1 MTKAIS
7 AAAAAL
13 VMAAV
18 LSCSPYRVPKD
29 FDEESREFYS
39 TVRYIIT
46 KEERQAFLRLKPSER
61 PPFIE
66 EFWERRNP
74 VPGAEQNKFREQYF
88 RRIEEANRLFKEGST
103 PGWLQDRGEIY
114 ITLGPPDHRET
125 YPRGT
130 QFYGKPEEIWWY
142 GFFPIVFV
150 DDNLSGNYRL
160 TPLGARHI
168 AEIARAQA
176 AETEPMAGMKRE
188 AGPSFDFEIAVEK
201 ADGRTVIAVKIPYK
215 DIWFK
220 AEGDTFY
227 TTLEVSLTAQ
237 AGDGSTVWE
246 TTKDF
251 KISVPRAKG
260 LEFFEQPYEMRFVTA
275 LESGSYQVVAVITNR
290 TGNVQSKKSFDIE
303 L

>member
-1 MTKAIS
+1 MTRAVS

-13 VMAAV
+13 VMAAA
-18 LSCSPYRVPKD
+18 LSCTPYRLPKD

-39 TVRYIIT
+39 KVRYIIT
-46 KEERQAFLRLKPSER
+46 QEERQAFVRLKPSER
-61 PPFIE
+61 PSFIE

-74 VPGAEQNKFREQYF
+74 VPGAEQNAFREQYF
-88 RRIEEANRLFKEGST
+88 RRIEEANRLFREGST

-130 QFYGKPEEIWWY
+130 HFYGKPEEIWWY

-150 DDNLSGNYRL
+150 DDNWSGNYRL

-168 AEIARAQA
+168 AEITRAQA
-176 AETEPMAGMKRE
+176 AETTPLAGMKRE
-188 AGPSFDFEIAVEK
+188 AGPKFDFKIAVEK
-201 ADGRTVIAVKIPYK
+201 TDGRTVIAVKVPYK

-220 AEGDTFY
+220 AEGDTFF
-227 TTLEVSLTAQ
+227 TTLELSLTAQ
-237 AGDGSTVWE
+237 AGDGSTVWK

-251 KISVPRAKG
+251 EISVPRAKG
-260 LEFFEQPYEMRFVTA
+260 LELFEQPYEMRIETE
-275 LESGSYQVVAVITNR
+275 LEPGSYRLFVEITNR
-290 TGNVQSKKSFDIE
+290 TGNVQSKKSFNIE
-303 L
+303 V